1 MQSEK
6 TNGMESIHLSNP
18 SVTTQYWNVFKQ
30 MSDVAKLDL
39 IMMLTQSL
47 KHDESRAVS
56 ANEFYGIWADENFSA
71 DEAAEEIKSLRSFN
85 HKTVRL

>member
-1 MQSEK
+1 
-6 TNGMESIHLSNP
+6 MESIHLSNP
-18 SVTTQYWNVFKQ
+18 SVTTQYWNIFKQ
-30 MSDVAKLDL
+30 MSDVSKLDL

-56 ANEFYGIWADENFSA
+56 ANDFYGIWADESLSA

-85 HKTVRL
+85 HRSVQL